1 MKYTIQVI
9 TRTQDNGDGGYTTYA
24 YNNADELIADHPKS
38 RDFVEID
45 GKYQTVVI
53 ELTEEQRNDILN
65 EDDPYE
71 NGYIGR
77 SNIEIEVV
85 DGVAKLT
92 KHLSF
97 HAGQ

>member
-1 MKYTIQVI
+1 MKFTIPVI

-24 YNNADELIADHPKS
+24 YNNEDELIADHPKS
-38 RDFVEID
+38 RDFIRID
-45 GKYQTVVI
+45 GKYEYVAV
-53 ELTEEQRNDILN
+53 ELTEQERRDILD
-65 EDDPYE
+65 EDDPYK
-71 NGYIGR
+71 NGYIGW

-85 DGVAKLT
+85 DGVARLA